1 MSLSPILLLH
11 IASGTLGMLSGF
23 VAVFLLKGSRRH
35 GLAGS
40 VFVIAMLVL
49 SASGVYLA
57 LMKSQPGNVLG
68 GTLTF
73 YLVATAWITARRRD
87 GEPGIFDWGA
97 LLVVSAVGACQL
109 TFGLEAALSQTGLK
123 FGYPPWPYFFMGSV
137 AVLAIVGDI
146 RMLVRRGISGTPR
159 IARHLWRM
167 CFALFIAASSIF
179 LARQQLFP
187 AIFRKTGALAFLSF
201 LPLLLMIFWLLRV
214 RFTNAF
220 KRKAIAHA
228 APLIQSP
235 VESRVRRISIG
246 RPAGTAAR
254 V

>member
-1 MSLSPILLLH
+1 MLYSPILFLH
-11 IASGTLGMLSGF
+11 IGAGTLGMLSGF
-23 VAVFLLKGSRRH
+23 VAVFLRKGSRRH

-40 VFVIAMLVL
+40 LFVIAMLIL

-73 YLVATAWITARRRD
+73 YLVATAWMTARRRD
-87 GEPGIFDWGA
+87 GEPGLFDWGA
-97 LLVVSAVGACQL
+97 LLIVLAVGACQL
-109 TFGLEAALSQTGLK
+109 TFGLEAALSQTGLR

-179 LARQQLFP
+179 LARQHIFP
-187 AIFRKTGALAFLSF
+187 AILRKTGALVFLSF
-201 LPLLLMIFWLLRV
+201 LPLLLMAFWLVRV
-214 RFTNAF
+214 RFVNAYKNK
-220 KRKAIAHA
+220 KREPVVVPELSLSAH
-228 APLIQSP
+228 
-235 VESRVRRISIG
+235 
-246 RPAGTAAR
+246 
-254 V
+254 